1 MLKYLV
7 QALLFCLLLQGQAFA
22 QNIDFMTMHYPYN
35 KDKRV
40 IVSYE
45 YAAEAEDFREL
56 QLESVL
62 RARLDK
68 ELVEDKKVSKIG
80 MQFVVEGPEQRA
92 MSDEAYNDYV
102 EKNFDAQLKVT
113 VKELKDLVVTTP
125 PYSYDVPH
133 TVYRTVMDSNG
144 NVYSYPVTWY
154 EHVYV
159 PEATQIFPYCE
170 VSFELRNVATG
181 EMLWNREVSRERGSS
196 GIFTSRNQ
204 GFHDTFDYLV
214 KKFLQD
220 YKKQLLS
227 KRASQVSR

>member
-1 MLKYLV
+1 MLKYLL
-7 QALLFCLLLQGQAFA
+7 QALIFCLLLQGQALA
-22 QNIDFMTMHYPYN
+22 QDIDYMTKNYPFN
-35 KDKRV
+35 KDQRV

-45 YAAEAEDFREL
+45 YAAEAEEFREL

-62 RARLDK
+62 RARLDR
-68 ELVEDKKVSKIG
+68 ELIGDKKVSKTG
-80 MQFVVEGPEQRA
+80 MQFLVEGPEQRN
-92 MSDEAYNDYV
+92 MSDEQYNAYVD
-102 EKNFDAQLKVT
+102 KNFDAHLKVI

-133 TVYRTVMDSNG
+133 TVYRSVMDGNG

-154 EHVYV
+154 EHVYM
-159 PEATQIFPYCE
+159 PETNQIFPYCE
-170 VSFELRNVATG
+170 VRFELRNVATG
-181 EMLWNREVSRERGSS
+181 EMVWCRDVSREKGSS

-220 YKKQLLS
+220 YRKQLL
-227 KRASQVSR
+227 KK